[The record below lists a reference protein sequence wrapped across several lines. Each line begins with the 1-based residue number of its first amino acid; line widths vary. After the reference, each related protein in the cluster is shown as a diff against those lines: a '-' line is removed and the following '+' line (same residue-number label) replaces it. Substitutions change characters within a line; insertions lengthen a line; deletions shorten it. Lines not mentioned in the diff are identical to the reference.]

1 MHTRAFCVGCSPI
14 ALLIGISGC
23 TAGNERLT
31 LGGIPGQSINP
42 VTGIDDRGRTMT
54 DDDAPSLGG
63 ASRMDRLAW
72 GSVAFEVPADA
83 TLAFPHYAHHAAC
96 LDKSARQ
103 RGQFPTP
110 MSALEGTVATPRE
123 QRYEVYAGLGYAVAD
138 AVLLV
143 PRMFIDA
150 PGSQVGAQAGD
161 YERLPVSQA
170 VFLSPPHKPS
180 EPAPPADPARPADTA
195 APTPSEDAPQ
205 PQQEAAPQ
213 P

>member
-1 MHTRAFCVGCSPI
+1 MHTRAFRVGCSPI
-14 ALLIGISGC
+14 ALLIGIGGC

-31 LGGIPGQSINP
+31 LGGRPGQSINP
-42 VTGIDDRGRTMT
+42 VTGIDDRGRTIA

-72 GSVAFEVPADA
+72 GTVAFEVPADA
-83 TLAFPHYAHHAAC
+83 TLAYPHYAHHAAS
-96 LDKSARQ
+96 LDNSARQ

-110 MSALEGTVATPRE
+110 MSALEGAAASPRR
-123 QRYEVYAGLGYAVAD
+123 QRYEVYAGLGHAVAD

-150 PGSQVGAQAGD
+150 PDALVEAQAGG
-161 YERLPVSQA
+161 YERLPVSQS
-170 VFLSPPHKPS
+170 VFLSIPGKPDRPE
-180 EPAPPADPARPADTA
+180 EPVEPTEPDT
-195 APTPSEDAPQ
+195 PEPVPEPV
-205 PQQEAAPQ
+205 PEAAPQ